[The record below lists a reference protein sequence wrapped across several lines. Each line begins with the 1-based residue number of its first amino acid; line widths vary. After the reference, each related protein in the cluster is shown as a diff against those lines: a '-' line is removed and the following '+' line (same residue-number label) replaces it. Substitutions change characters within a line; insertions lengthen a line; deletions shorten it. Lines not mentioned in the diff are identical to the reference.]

1 MENKKKLALK
11 TASIFAAALSAITG
25 GNEILN
31 SEDLTSSNSD
41 LKLIEFKTIPS
52 KVKPVG
58 VFKLNPF
65 NLANSHFVAMHRSHS
80 SHGSHGSHGSHSSHC
95 SRTSFA

>member
-1 MENKKKLALK
+1 MGTKKKLALK
-11 TASIFAAALSAITG
+11 TASIFAAALAAIAG

-31 SEDLTSSNSD
+31 SDEVTSSNSD
-41 LKLIEFKTIPS
+41 LKTIEVTNSPL

-80 SHGSHGSHGSHSSHC
+80 SHSSHSSHRSHR